1 MFTPAHRLLTAVLLA
16 LGALVAG
23 CSTGNS
29 PVASAPDEA
38 QAGAG
43 PVYLALT
50 PGGLRP
56 VGKPA
61 AIPDEGLSVSRTF
74 WPGKSGSMLVQD
86 LQGKGVRDD
95 LQVEFRVG
103 SGSLTEAT
111 TISMTV
117 YGNTLS
123 DLILAFEPSGLVF
136 ADAAQI
142 RVAIGAKRVD
152 RSLLDLV
159 GLVLPFSGLEAE
171 HTTSD
176 GETDSARITS
186 VRTFIKLLFATVETF
201 DLLLYDY
208 AVICVEVPGFSRY
221 GLRQ

>member
-1 MFTPAHRLLTAVLLA
+1 MSTPAHRLLTAGLLA

-29 PVASAPDEA
+29 PVAPAAGDAPA
-38 QAGAG
+38 AAG

-50 PGGLRP
+50 PEGLRP

-61 AIPDEGLSVSRTF
+61 AIPEEGLSVSRTF

-86 LQGKGVRDD
+86 LQGSGVRDD
-95 LQVEFRVG
+95 LRVEFRVG
-103 SGSLTEAT
+103 AGDLSEAT
-111 TISMTV
+111 TIAMTV

-123 DLILAFEPSGLVF
+123 DLVLAFEPAGLVF
-136 ADAAQI
+136 SDPAQI
-142 RVAIGAKRVD
+142 RVTIGARRVD

-159 GLVLPFSGLEAE
+159 GLVLPFSGLEAD
-171 HTTSD
+171 HTHD